1 MDGLRSSGRGDR
13 RTDSADE
20 RRRPVSEH
28 PETGRTDAQ
37 DNPSLSATELAQQR
51 TFLAAER
58 TLFAVLRT
66 GLAIAAG
73 GSVIIALLGD
83 QWPSWVQ
90 VPLAGAF
97 LVVGYSLVL
106 HGLGRYRGIA
116 KNVERQAGERLEIIP
131 ARSMTVITYI
141 LEAAIT
147 VVVILFLLSAFE

>member
-1 MDGLRSSGRGDR
+1 MSDQAETERSD
-13 RTDSADE
+13 A
-20 RRRPVSEH
+20 
-28 PETGRTDAQ
+28 AQ
-37 DNPSLSATELAQQR
+37 DPPLSSTDLARQR

-116 KNVERQAGERLEIIP
+116 KHVERQAGERLEIIP

-147 VVVILFLLSAFE
+147 VVVILFLISAFE